1 MRKISEDSAKAL
13 LNGKTFKR
21 DNTEVSISDNREVS
35 YLYLFGNLIAQHNF
49 INGSVS
55 INNCGY
61 PTVTTK
67 DRLNAVIYY
76 CDDNHNFSH
85 IFQKNYE
92 WFIYKY
98 TTDKNCNK
106 SIEGEIIPFKSRNW
120 FSLVGDAIIDDG
132 NNQLKTVSMVSA
144 MFGVMCGDDT
154 KTSNKYQKR
163 FLDTVEGI
171 NFPDDWENLS
181 EVEKSKRLDQAV
193 KVNL

>member
-1 MRKISEDSAKAL
+1 M
-13 LNGKTFKR
+13 
-21 DNTEVSISDNREVS
+21 
-35 YLYLFGNLIAQHNF
+35 YLFGNWVARKNLITGDVN
-49 INGSVS
+49 

-61 PTVTTK
+61 STVTTK
-67 DRLNAVIYY
+67 DRLNAIIYY
-76 CDDNHNFSH
+76 SDYAHNYSH
-85 IFQKNYE
+85 IWQKNYE

-120 FSLVGDAIIDDG
+120 FPLVGDAIIEPE

-144 MFGVMCGDDT
+144 MFNVMCGDDK

-181 EVEKSKRLDQAV
+181 EVEKSKRLNKAV